1 MTTSK
6 EELDALRRIE
16 EALAA
21 AGDVEPP
28 AIGENNQENPPQ
40 EIPFNPDVIQAAE
53 SDAQDSTNQLNT
65 IAATLESLLVE
76 VQGIA
81 NTLQGL
87 TE

>member
-40 EIPFNPDVIQAAE
+40 EIARNR
-53 SDAQDSTNQLNT
+53 
-65 IAATLESLLVE
+65 
-76 VQGIA
+76 
-81 NTLQGL
+81 
-87 TE
+87 